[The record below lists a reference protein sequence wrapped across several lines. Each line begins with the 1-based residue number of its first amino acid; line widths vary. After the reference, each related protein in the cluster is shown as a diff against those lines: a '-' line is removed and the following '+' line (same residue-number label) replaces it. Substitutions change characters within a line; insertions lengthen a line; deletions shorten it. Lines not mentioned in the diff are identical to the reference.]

1 MTVKIK
7 PEITNFCMD
16 AFNVGKDILM
26 PNFVYFQF
34 SGSGDKLLKV
44 AGSQVENAQKWL
56 LFQWLYAD
64 SDCMVHGARLL
75 IVNWNL
81 ERFPDTSDFIAYSM
95 PHGANLNSPYMSRA
109 VAKTGNVMIFY
120 HSCMSSEI
128 I

>member
-7 PEITNFCMD
+7 PDITNFYMD
-16 AFNVGKDILM
+16 AFNVGKDIFM

-56 LFQWLYAD
+56 LFKWLNAD

-75 IVNWNL
+75 IDKNPL
-81 ERFPDTSDFIAYSM
+81 GDRELKFRTFSRHFRFYSLQ
-95 PHGANLNSPYMSRA
+95 HATWSKFEFTLHVKGCS
-109 VAKTGNVMIFY
+109 KDW
-120 HSCMSSEI
+120 
-128 I
+128 